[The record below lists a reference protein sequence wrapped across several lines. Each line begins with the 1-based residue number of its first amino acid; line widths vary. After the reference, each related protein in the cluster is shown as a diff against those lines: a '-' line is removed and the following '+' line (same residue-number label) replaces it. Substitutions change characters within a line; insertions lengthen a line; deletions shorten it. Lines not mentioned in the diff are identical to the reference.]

1 MEMSKKEED
10 CGCGLTE
17 DGTWSDEVF
26 DRYGCGCEEDVR
38 HGSPEDRGH
47 MDAYYGRDP
56 QPHYF
61 EGDTLQSVKRTDLS
75 CQEYLEYYQG
85 YNNCTDRKD
94 WG

>member
-1 MEMSKKEED
+1 M
-10 CGCGLTE
+10 
-17 DGTWSDEVF
+17 
-26 DRYGCGCEEDVR
+26 
-38 HGSPEDRGH
+38 H

-56 QPHYF
+56 TTSL
-61 EGDTLQSVKRTDLS
+61 TLRGIRYNSPKRTDLS